1 MDQLEIVSPDDIEY
15 KSSLADP
22 RVWIGHFHDVNYTVT
37 ANDQDEASFDGID
50 FKSITKYRCETGNS
64 SLVNPPRPAATKV
77 LVQQSLLSG
86 LSSIS
91 SNLASH
97 RRIL

>member
-1 MDQLEIVSPDDIEY
+1 MDGSIWMDQLEIVSPDDIEY

-64 SLVNPPRPAATKV
+64 S
-77 LVQQSLLSG
+77 
-86 LSSIS
+86 
-91 SNLASH
+91 
-97 RRIL
+97 